1 MKRSCFALSI
11 LMASLSGSLL
21 WVDAARSSNSAAPGQ
36 AVAARDAAPCPPR
49 VDGACEAAEPKDA
62 YHGCED
68 ICGFGSP
75 SYGACHYDACHL
87 PDESLAYPA
96 DLPET
101 MTEEASAEVVS
112 ETAEAL
118 EDAVV
123 EEIFEVCD
131 EAPAA
136 AEVVSETQEADATT
150 SDPRFLSQHDATYD
164 AQVYGEVEAA
174 PVQLV
179 EETETLTSDATQQ
192 DEPAADETLSAEVA
206 EDAYTYETY
215 DYEAYSEEYAAEAE
229 TLEAETA
236 EESAEEAPVAEE
248 PVAEDFSNPDAASDV
263 YEYEYEYSYDYGY
276 EYDYGYSDDATTE
289 SDVDSAAPEVAQDVA
304 TEDVATEEVA
314 SEEVASEEVA
324 SEEVASEEVASE
336 EVAVEDEANVSVAE
350 TEAASN
356 LEESYDDEYEYGYD
370 YGYEFDY
377 GYSDH
382 ATTESGVDSAAPEVA
397 QDVATEEVATEE
409 VAVEDEAN
417 VSVAETEAASNLEES
432 YDEECEYHYSY
443 EGGVITAEPQD
454 AVANESEIAD
464 ESATTFEPEAAVAEE
479 ANAADLEAA
488 IETEAATDAEV
499 DAIDESYEYDYEYP
513 YESDY
518 HYEPIPTESDSNS
531 YEYDYNYDYDYD
543 YDGYEVPAQDESA
556 PAVEEQNFVE
566 SDECVAPPPAEVADQ
581 VKVGAVAAYLSDFV
595 RNSVAQC
602 EPLSATLQAGVKIMA
617 WSTGFDAA
625 LAIEAATAEI
635 ADLPPGEGASLLVR

>member
-304 TEDVATEEVA
+304 TE
-314 SEEVASEEVA
+314 
-324 SEEVASEEVASE
+324 
-336 EVAVEDEANVSVAE
+336 
-350 TEAASN
+350 
-356 LEESYDDEYEYGYD
+356 
-370 YGYEFDY
+370 
-377 GYSDH
+377 
-382 ATTESGVDSAAPEVA
+382 
-397 QDVATEEVATEE
+397 EVATEE